1 MSAAPARPK
10 LAAARREITG
20 KKVAY
25 LRRDGKYAVVL
36 GRGTES
42 DSVSIDAHEFENL
55 RRHAGANALIDLS
68 VDGGAQTPVLV
79 YGVQT
84 HRVTRRPLHVD
95 LYVVRMT
102 EELTVDVQ
110 LVPDGQARGDRD
122 AWRHAPARARER
134 PGSGA
139 PGRLPQSI
147 HYSIE
152 SLATFDDAIHVR
164 DLTIP
169 EDATLLTDGDEV
181 VAKVLPPRVEEEP
194 VADAA
199 EGEEAE
205 EGAEGEGAE
214 GGAGREWWPDAERG
228 ERRGLSPRP
237 PRISPGRDPSR
248 RRSATAASAAPA

>member
-25 LRRDGKYAVVL
+25 LRRDGKLPAVVF
-36 GRGTES
+36 GRGLES
-42 DSVSIDAHEFENL
+42 DRLTIDAHEFENI

-68 VDGGAQTPVLV
+68 VDGGSNTPVLV

-110 LVPDGQARGDRD
+110 LVPEGLAEAIETLGGTLLHVMETVRV
-122 AWRHAPARARER
+122 RAL
-134 PGSGA
+134 PDH
-139 PGRLPQSI
+139 LPQSI

-164 DLTIP
+164 DLAIP

-194 VADAA
+194 VVAEAA
-199 EGEEAE
+199 EGEEGAE
-205 EGAEGEGAE
+205 GAESAEAGAEGESPAGAGEAEADAE
-214 GGAGREWWPDAERG
+214 G
-228 ERRGLSPRP
+228 
-237 PRISPGRDPSR
+237 
-248 RRSATAASAAPA
+248 